1 MGHFGV
7 RNMQK
12 LRLTAVGDTWART
25 VNNGYPFGEVRHLLQ
40 DKDVLFGNLETTL
53 SDTGDPAEKHHVIF
67 TCPDAARHLA
77 KAGFD
82 VMSVANNHS
91 GDLGA
96 EGFKNTL
103 KALESRGI
111 LAIGGSATEGRQ
123 EPVTLEKNGISIG
136 FAGYTIGKL
145 AISREVSVN
154 RLVEE
159 DIFRD
164 IASLKGRC
172 DHIAIS
178 LHWGTEM
185 AYYPSPEQIDLA
197 HRLIDAGATLILG
210 HHSHTMQAIE
220 RYHGGLIAY
229 SLGMFQFEPRWPH
242 NISREAIMLSV
253 DLQKNGDVGEY
264 KAAPLIIDDDFVPRP
279 AEGALGMEILDFL
292 DEISRPV
299 AEGRLTR
306 ARWFE
311 EIAPVYMKMNLE
323 SYRYRIRRK
332 GLFPLLEMG
341 AWFFTPFCL
350 KCYVGLVRR
359 LFRPAP
365 TRERRAPGQN
375 AGN

>member
-1 MGHFGV
+1 V
-7 RNMQK
+7 RTMK
-12 LRLTAVGDTWART
+12 KIRLTAVGDIWVRAA
-25 VNNGYPFGEVRHLLQ
+25 NHQYPFGKVGHLLEG
-40 DKDVLFGNLETTL
+40 KDVLFGNLETTL
-53 SDTGDPAEKHHVIF
+53 SDTGEPAEKHHVIF
-67 TCPDAARHLA
+67 TCPDAARYL
-77 KAGFD
+77 KEAGFD

-91 GDLGA
+91 GDLGV
-96 EGFKNTL
+96 EGFRNTL
-103 KALESRGI
+103 SALERQGI
-111 LAIGGSATEGRQ
+111 LAVGGSATEDRQ
-123 EPVTLEKNGISIG
+123 EPVILERNGISIG

-145 AISREVSVN
+145 AISREISVN

-159 DIFRD
+159 DVLRD
-164 IASLKGRC
+164 IVSLKGRC
-172 DHIAIS
+172 DHIAVS

-197 HRLIDAGATLILG
+197 HRLIDTGATLILG
-210 HHSHTMQAIE
+210 HHPHTMQAIE

-253 DLQKNGDVGEY
+253 DLQKNGVVGGHETV
-264 KAAPLIIDDDFVPRP
+264 PLIIDDDFIPRP
-279 AEGALGMEILDFL
+279 AEGAMAEEIQNFL
-292 DEISRPV
+292 SEISRPV

-306 ARWFE
+306 SRWFE

-350 KCYVGLVRR
+350 KCCAGLVRR
-359 LFRPAP
+359 IFRPELA
-365 TRERRAPGQN
+365 RRRRAPGQN